1 MAIAEEAVDHQQIIP
16 QSESAQPGAFSGDV
30 EIWHHHGLAEAGAP
44 WHPVDELAQVQ
55 ADLERLRQRK
65 EALLDMFLTPG
76 ADSRFEGQTHV
87 VEVVAEHR
95 RTFDRRRL
103 PAAILQDERFYAVS
117 TCRNV
122 RLVAKHPEPEDV
134 AVIEPFH

>member
-1 MAIAEEAVDHQQIIP
+1 MAIAEDAVDHQKITP
-16 QSESAQPGAFSGDV
+16 QGETAQPGVFSGGTD
-30 EIWHHHGLAEAGAP
+30 L

-55 ADLERLRQRK
+55 AELERLHQRK
-65 EALLDMFLTPG
+65 EALVDMFLTPG

-87 VEVVAEHR
+87 VEVVAENR

-103 PAAILQDERFYAVS
+103 PAAILQDDRFYAVS

-122 RLVAKHPEPEDV
+122 RLVPKVPEPEDA